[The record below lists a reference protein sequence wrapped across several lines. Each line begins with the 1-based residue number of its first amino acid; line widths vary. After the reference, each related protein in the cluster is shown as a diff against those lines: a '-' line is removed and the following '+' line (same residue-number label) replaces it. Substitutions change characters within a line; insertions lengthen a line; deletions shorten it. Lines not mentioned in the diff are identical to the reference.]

1 MKARPTSRPA
11 PAWCPDDL
19 ITPPILHQL
28 TQAGKVVD
36 GRPNM
41 AEVVCDKL
49 RDTIGRGARMVVF
62 IDGPPGTGK
71 TGQGDRI
78 EAKVV
83 EEGIVTKDAVLRL
96 PLDLCL
102 KTERGSDERTHLRDN
117 AVNFW
122 RDFMDY
128 REVKRIFAEALAAIE
143 SEEKQK
149 IHIPRAYKRTL
160 DGKHAEHDI
169 SVNPDT
175 ALLLVE
181 GVRSIP
187 ELFGPDGLPQW
198 LDTMAIMMHTTAR
211 EALIRATL
219 RDMLNGRN
227 GTTFA
232 ELLRERIREYG
243 YIGTSL
249 RSSIARADFICKR
262 FPKRRDFMDS
272 LVRKDEEVSSGKAKT
287 RFTVKQV
294 LGGIEPDLL
303 AELFPE
309 GLPDVLRIG
318 SLSRVTATS

>member
-1 MKARPTSRPA
+1 
-11 PAWCPDDL
+11 
-19 ITPPILHQL
+19 
-28 TQAGKVVD
+28 
-36 GRPNM
+36 M
-41 AEVVCDKL
+41 AEIVCDRL
-49 RDTIGRGARMVVF
+49 RETIGRGARMVVF

-71 TGQGDRI
+71 SGEADRI
-78 EAKVV
+78 ETRAL
-83 EEGIVTKDAVLRL
+83 EEGILTKDAVLRL

-102 KTERGSDERTHLRDN
+102 GTERDSEQRRHLREN
-117 AVNFW
+117 AVTFW

-128 REVKRIFAEALAAIE
+128 KEVKRIFNEVLAAIE
-143 SEEKQK
+143 SQK
-149 IHIPRAYKRTL
+149 EQSIHIPKAYKREIG
-160 DGKHAEHDI
+160 GKHTEFDLP
-169 SVNPDT
+169 VNPDA

-187 ELFGPDGLPQW
+187 ELFVPDGLPQW
-198 LDTMAIMMHTTAR
+198 LDTTTIMMHTTAR

-232 ELLRERIREYG
+232 ELLRERVREYG

-249 RSSIARADFICKR
+249 RSSIARADFICRR
-262 FPKRRDFMDS
+262 FPKRKDFIDS
-272 LVRKDEEVSSGKAKT
+272 LVRKDQEVSSGQAGT

-294 LGGIEPDLL
+294 LGSIEPELL

-318 SLSRVTATS
+318 SVSRVTATS